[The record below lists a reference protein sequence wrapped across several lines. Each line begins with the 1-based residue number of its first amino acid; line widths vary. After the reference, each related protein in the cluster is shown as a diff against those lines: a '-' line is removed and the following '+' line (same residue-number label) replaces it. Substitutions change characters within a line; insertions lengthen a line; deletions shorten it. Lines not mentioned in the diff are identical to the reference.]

1 MVEGDNQLIIASHPD
16 KMVEG
21 DHADN
26 SLDRVM
32 EAGSTP
38 LRETP
43 FYINMYILYNLIKCH
58 KGQPI

>member
-43 FYINMYILYNLIKCH
+43 FYINMYILYNSI
-58 KGQPI
+58 